1 MSLSAWEYIDHEE
14 IKKNTFI
21 IMAFMLEK
29 IHTNIYYISLTG
41 STTMKLSKEIIY
53 LS

>member
-1 MSLSAWEYIDHEE
+1 MSLSAWKYIDHEE
-14 IKKNTFI
+14 IKKYIHNYG
-21 IMAFMLEK
+21 FMLEK